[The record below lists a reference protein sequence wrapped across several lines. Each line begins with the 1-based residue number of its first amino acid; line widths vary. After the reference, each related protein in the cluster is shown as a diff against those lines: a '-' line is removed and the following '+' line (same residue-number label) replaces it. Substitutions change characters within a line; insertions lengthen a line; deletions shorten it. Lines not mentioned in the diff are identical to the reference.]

1 MKKKLIYLFS
11 FILCCSSIL
20 MYMPYKSNASY
31 ETNTT
36 KIQDLQYNN
45 PYTFVKENESGITV
59 FYLYFDANSNNVDYM
74 ILSFSLEPGTW
85 CNDNNH
91 IINNTTH
98 TFEECPYLRQF
109 IWNNTI
115 YYEFGG
121 KGDKYGTYSINGS
134 EIIITE
140 TIGDNTITV
149 LTLNLDSTGNLI
161 VIEAFYSN
169 SMCKSGD
176 TLIYGSPFDYIAD
189 KPAINEWVLAK
200 DTWFYFDENGRA
212 LTDWQEING
221 NWYYFY
227 ENGAMAAD
235 EWIDSY
241 YLTETGEWLPNAV
254 EKKWF
259 YQDDKWWYQNA
270 DGSYPTNT
278 WKFINDNWYHFAID
292 GWMETGWILD
302 GTTWYYL
309 NYDGSMATGWVND
322 SGTWY
327 YMDQSGAMKTGWVE
341 IIEKDEDNKEYS
353 TWYYMETSGAM
364 KTGWLNDNGTW
375 YYLNDSG
382 VMVTDTV
389 IDGCTIDENGIWVQ

>member
-1 MKKKLIYLFS
+1 MKKNITFTVSL
-11 FILCCSSIL
+11 ILCFCLTL
-20 MYMPYKSNASY
+20 MYLPYESKASNEVDS
-31 ETNTT
+31 TNT
-36 KIQDLQYNN
+36 KDLQLNEE
-45 PYTFVKENESGITV
+45 YTFVIKKENRIDV
-59 FYLYFDANSNNVDYM
+59 FSLYFNSNDNYAN
-74 ILSFSLEPGTW
+74 FSIISYINTYPTW
-85 CNDNNH
+85 CEENGH
-91 IINNTTH
+91 SINNKIH
-98 TFEECPYLRQF
+98 TLEECPALCQY
-109 IWNNTI
+109 IYNNTI
-115 YYEFGG
+115 YYEFCG
-121 KGDKYGTYSINGS
+121 KGDKIGS
-134 EIIITE
+134 YNIDGSKI
-140 TIGDNTITV
+140 TITDDKSCTV
-149 LTLNLDSTGNLI
+149 LELNLNYNGNLI
-161 VIEAFYSN
+161 VNECHFTNWYWPQ
-169 SMCKSGD
+169 SGD
-176 TLIYGSPFDYIAD
+176 ILIYGSPFDYVAD

-278 WKFINDNWYHFAID
+278 WKFINDNWYHFDID

-389 IDGCTIDENGIWVQ
+389 IDGYIIDENGIWVQ